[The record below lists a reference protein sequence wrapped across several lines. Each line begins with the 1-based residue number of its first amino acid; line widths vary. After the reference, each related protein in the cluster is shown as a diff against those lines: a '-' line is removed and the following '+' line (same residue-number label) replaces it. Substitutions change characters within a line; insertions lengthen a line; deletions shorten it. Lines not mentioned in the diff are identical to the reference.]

1 VKSNNP
7 LTSFY
12 SEPAFLRS
20 TPIVVLII
28 AVLYFLLGN
37 VNFIIPQYSS
47 FVSPIFLP
55 AGLALAS
62 TLILGKRS
70 LLGIWI
76 GAFLL
81 NTSNGMVYENFNG
94 IYLLNQVFT
103 GSIIAFGAVFASIAT
118 EFTIAHSCKGRHP
131 FHSVATVLI
140 LFVLGSILYSTITS
154 FTGVIGLSFNNTLST
169 EQAWLTF
176 QTWWLGDLIGIVLIT
191 PLILS
196 WFLKDNFYNKK
207 FTPSE
212 LLLFG
217 LTTILMCYSIFF
229 FKNGLKYLIFPQLF
243 WSVYRFGART
253 TTLTI
258 LIIALFAILA
268 TVNGI
273 GPFLQD
279 SVNNSILFLDF
290 YLYVISIC
298 SLFLLTI
305 LSERERADNT
315 TKISK
320 KDLKKNETI
329 LEAIIESPKDV
340 SIYSIGRNYEYLNFN
355 SLHSS
360 NMKEMNNVDIKLGM
374 TLQQCLVNK
383 TELQQAVMVLDKVF
397 LGESITT
404 IKRFEANNTSWELR
418 TSPII
423 NTEKE
428 IIGATVISTNIT
440 EKLKIEEALKESEE
454 KYREIFTN
462 IDDVI
467 FQIDLNNIFMNISPS
482 IKEFAGYTPEELI
495 GQHSRILNA
504 GDNDIDLISYLLN
517 EKKNLINYERM
528 IKIKSGLI
536 KPISLNAKIIY
547 DKNGNPH
554 HIDAVAQDITE
565 RKENEQK
572 IALQNQ
578 KLQIQNRELEQFVHI
593 ASHDLHEPLL
603 TLKYFTDQLKNN
615 SYKDQDEDTQ
625 QYLNFIFESAD
636 RMQRLVKGLLHYSK
650 IGRQTDISKEDCN
663 EAVNNAISMLT
674 EAVEESKAKIHIAEL
689 PTVEGYAAEL
699 TELFKHLIANAI
711 TYRKKNVPP
720 EINISAKQVNNDWQ
734 FAIKD
739 NGIGIEK
746 HNIEKMFII
755 FKRLNNRDEYSG
767 IGISLSIC
775 KKIISLHGGNIW
787 AESSFGHGTTI
798 YFTIPIINSTQI

>member
-1 VKSNNP
+1 M
-7 LTSFY
+7 T
-12 SEPAFLRS
+12 PAILSS
-20 TPIVVLII
+20 TPIVVLLI
-28 AVLYFLLGN
+28 ATLYFLLGN
-37 VNFIIPQYSS
+37 VSFIIPQYSS
-47 FVSPIFLP
+47 FVSPVFLP

-62 TLILGKRS
+62 TLILKKKS

-76 GAFLL
+76 GSFLL
-81 NTSNGMVYENFNG
+81 NTSHGLVYENFKDL
-94 IYLLNQVFT
+94 YLLNLVLM
-103 GSIIAFGAVFASIAT
+103 GSIIAFGVVIASVAT
-118 EFTIAHSCKGRHP
+118 EFIITRANKRRHP
-131 FHSVATVLI
+131 FHNVATVLI
-140 LFVLGSILYSTITS
+140 LFVLGSVTYSTITS
-154 FTGVIGLSFNNTLST
+154 FIGIIGLSLNNSITT
-169 EQAWLTF
+169 EHAWHTF
-176 QTWWLGDLIGIVLIT
+176 QTWWLGDLIGIVLMT
-191 PLILS
+191 PLLLS

-207 FTPSE
+207 FATSE

-217 LTTILMCYSIFF
+217 LTTILMCYGIFF
-229 FKNGLKYLIFPQLF
+229 FKNGLKYLLFPLLF

-253 TTLTI
+253 STLTI
-258 LIIALFAILA
+258 LIIALFAIVA
-268 TVNGI
+268 TVHGI

-279 SVNNSILFLDF
+279 SINNSILFLDLF
-290 YLYVISIC
+290 LYAISIC

-320 KDLKKNETI
+320 KNLKKNETI
-329 LEAIIESPKDV
+329 LEAIIESPKDI

-360 NMKEMNNVDIKLGM
+360 NMKEMNNVDITLGM
-374 TLQQCLVNK
+374 MLQQCMINEA
-383 TELQQAVMVLDKVF
+383 ELLEAVAVLDKVF

-404 IKRFEANNTSWELR
+404 IKHFKANNTFWELR
-418 TSPII
+418 ASPII
-423 NTEKE
+423 NAEEE

-482 IKEFAGYTPEELI
+482 IKGFAGYSPDELI
-495 GQHSRILNA
+495 GQHSRILNT
-504 GDNDIDLISYLLN
+504 DDDDMDLIFYLLS
-517 EKKNLINYERM
+517 EKKNLINHEKM
-528 IKIKSGLI
+528 IKIKSGLT

-547 DKNGNPH
+547 DKNGKPH
-554 HIDAVAQDITE
+554 HIDAIAQDITE

-578 KLQIQNRELEQFVHI
+578 KLQIQNKELEQFVHI

-603 TLKYFTDQLKNN
+603 TLKYFTEQLKEN
-615 SYKDQDEDTQ
+615 SFKNENEDTQ
-625 QYLNFIFESAD
+625 EYLNFIFEASD
-636 RMQRLVKGLLHYSK
+636 RMQKLVKGLLHYSK
-650 IGRQTDISKEDCN
+650 IGKQVEISQEDCN
-663 EAVNNAISMLT
+663 EAVNNATSMLADSI
-674 EAVEESKAKIHIAEL
+674 EKSEAKIHIGKLPIVNGYSVEL
-689 PTVEGYAAEL
+689 V
-699 TELFKHLIANAI
+699 ELFRHLITNAI
-711 TYRKKNVPP
+711 IYRKKDIPL
-720 EINISAKQVNNDWQ
+720 EISITAKQVGDNWQ
-734 FAIKD
+734 FTVED

-755 FKRLNNRDEYSG
+755 FKRLNNREEYAG

-787 AESSFGHGTTI
+787 AESKFGHGSSI
-798 YFTIPIINSTQI
+798 YFTIPQIYNDQI